1 MSVLDSIG
9 AFFAAAAAWAG
20 LAGGGG
26 DALRFQGYVEAEYVR
41 PAAPVGG
48 TLETLSVR
56 RGDTVAAGAPLFA
69 LNATIERAAYDESVA
84 RLQQAEAQLADLRK
98 GKRETE
104 MRAIEAQ
111 RAQAEAALRLSES
124 QLRRQE
130 VLAAQNIA
138 AKSSL
143 DEARSAAQRDR
154 ARVAELN
161 AEWRTATLG
170 GRTDAVQ
177 AAAMAVEMANAEVS
191 RAARRLAEIAPP
203 APADA
208 LVFDTYFRPGE
219 FVPAGAPV
227 LALLP
232 PGNVKVRFF
241 VPEPRL
247 GFVSVGERVAIACDG
262 CAGGMTARVS
272 YVAPAAEFT
281 PPVIYSIESRA
292 KLVFL
297 VEAVP
302 ESAPARLH
310 PGQPVDVT
318 LRGNGR

>member
-1 MSVLDSIG
+1 MSVLESIG
-9 AFFAAAAAWAG
+9 SFLAAAAAWVG
-20 LAGGGG
+20 LSGGGA
-26 DALRFQGYVEAEYVR
+26 DPLRFQGYAEAEFVR

-48 TLETLSVR
+48 TLESIAVR
-56 RGDTVAAGAPLFA
+56 RGDRVAAGAPLFA
-69 LNATIERAAYDESVA
+69 LNATTDRAAYDESVA
-84 RLQQAEAQLADLRK
+84 RLRQAEAQLADLRK

-143 DEARSAAQRDR
+143 DEARSAFQRDR
-154 ARVAELN
+154 ARVAEMN
-161 AEWRTATLG
+161 AEWRTASLG
-170 GRTDAVQ
+170 GRTDAV
-177 AAAMAVEMANAEVS
+177 
-191 RAARRLAEIAPP
+191 RAAELAVDMAHADVERASRRLAEIAPS

-208 LVFDTYFRPGE
+208 LVFDTYYRPGE
-219 FVPAGAPV
+219 FVPAAAPV

-247 GFVSVGERVAIACDG
+247 GLVAVGQRVSLACDG
-262 CAGGMTARVS
+262 CGGGMTARITF
-272 YVAPAAEFT
+272 VAPAAEFT

-297 VEAVP
+297 AEAVP
-302 ESAPARLH
+302 DERPERLH

-318 LRGNGR
+318 LAGR